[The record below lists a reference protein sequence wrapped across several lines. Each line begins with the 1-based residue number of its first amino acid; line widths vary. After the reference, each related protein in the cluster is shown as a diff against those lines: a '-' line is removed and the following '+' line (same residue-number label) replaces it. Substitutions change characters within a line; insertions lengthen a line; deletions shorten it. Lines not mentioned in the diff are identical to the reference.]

1 MKVLIVEDYDAM
13 SRAASEI
20 IKDIVVNKKNAV
32 LGLATGSTP
41 IGMYDLLVKDH
52 EQNGTSYAHV
62 STVNLDEYVG
72 LKPSHEQSYAYF
84 MNLHFFDRIDI
95 NKNNTFI
102 PNGVA
107 PDSKAECERYNDLL
121 NTHVP
126 DVQVLGIGSN
136 GHIGF
141 NEPGTSFESVTHV
154 VNLTESTINDN
165 SRLFADKN
173 QVPVQAYS
181 MGISN
186 ILRSKKIIIMAS
198 GANKANAVAAMVDGD
213 ISESCPASVLRNHPD
228 VIAIIDR
235 AAAKRIK

>member
-1 MKVLIVEDYDAM
+1 MKILIVEDYDAM

-20 IKDIVVNKKNAV
+20 VKEVVTEKKDAV

-52 EQNGTSYAHV
+52 EQNGTSYANV
-62 STVNLDEYVG
+62 SSVNLDEYVG
-72 LKPSHEQSYAYF
+72 LEPSNEQSYAYF
-84 MNLHFFDRIDI
+84 MNSHFFDRIDI
-95 NKNNTFI
+95 NKENTFL

-107 PDSKAECERYNDLL
+107 SDSKAECKRYNALL
-121 NTHVP
+121 EKYVP
-126 DVQVLGIGSN
+126 DVQILGIGSN

-141 NEPGTSFESVTHV
+141 NEPGTSFDAVTHV

-165 SRLFADKN
+165 SRLFEDKS

-181 MGISN
+181 MGIAN
-186 ILRSKKIIIMAS
+186 ILRSKKIVIMAS
-198 GANKANAVAAMVDGD
+198 GANKADAVAAMIDGD
-213 ISESCPASVLRNHPD
+213 VNESCPASALKNHPD

-235 AAAKRIK
+235 AAAKRLK